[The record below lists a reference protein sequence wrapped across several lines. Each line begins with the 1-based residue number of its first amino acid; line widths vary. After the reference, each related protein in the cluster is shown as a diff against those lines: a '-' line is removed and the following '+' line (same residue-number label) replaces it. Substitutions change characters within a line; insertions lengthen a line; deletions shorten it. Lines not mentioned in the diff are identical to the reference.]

1 MENVKNVIR
10 NWGSIEVDENGK
22 VIGAT
27 ADFYEYF
34 MIMPTDLIGKSITR
48 IIHTSSSFSLKG
60 IDHKHVFSGAI
71 SGHACFIRVFRREAD
86 TLYTIIIRQDELE
99 YSDLVY
105 FTNSLE
111 KNKIKKNSVVQG
123 RYSFEEIVGKSKE
136 IERVKELA
144 ARIATSSSTVLL
156 TGETGTGKELLP
168 RRSMV

>member
-1 MENVKNVIR
+1 
-10 NWGSIEVDENGK
+10 
-22 VIGAT
+22 
-27 ADFYEYF
+27 

-48 IIHTSSSFSLKG
+48 IIHTSSTFSLKG
-60 IDHKHVFSGAI
+60 LDHKHVFSGVI

-86 TLYTIIIRQDELE
+86 TLYTVIIRQDELE

-111 KNKIKKNSVVQG
+111 KNKVKKNSVVQG

-156 TGETGTGKELLP
+156 TGETGTGKELFCPSDPWFEYKKSTAFCACKLCCDS
-168 RRSMV
+168 R